1 MFEISTSSKK
11 NKRTFCPYCYWCHK
25 YLGPITEEVYLHVF
39 RCHYHPLIRTQ
50 DVMTALDW
58 GRIRCHCSI
67 YQKIQDHLEGQSQYR
82 FPLHSV
88 STSVQT
94 ESRNQDAS
102 VQTGEMSSSDAEA
115 DTEAGVEADTEAD
128 VESDAE
134 SMVVNV
140 GSPVEFKVKSEVKSE
155 DLFQPILVV
164 PKEISDEDPMEVA
177 DMVPDLAPDLVP
189 EMVLEVPIVNQ
200 STLSFQF
207 SNVQI
212 QMSVRTG
219 GRCTATFEDL
229 EFELL

>member
-1 MFEISTSSKK
+1 
-11 NKRTFCPYCYWCHK
+11 
-25 YLGPITEEVYLHVF
+25 
-39 RCHYHPLIRTQ
+39 
-50 DVMTALDW
+50 MTALDW

-67 YQKIQDHLEGQSQYR
+67 HQEIQDHLEGQSQYR

-88 STSVQT
+88 SSSVQT

-102 VQTGEMSSSDAEA
+102 VQTGEMSSDA
-115 DTEAGVEADTEAD
+115 EADTEAD

-155 DLFQPILVV
+155 DPFQPILVV
-164 PKEISDEDPMEVA
+164 PEKISDEDTMEVA
-177 DMVPDLAPDLVP
+177 DMVRDLAPDLVP
-189 EMVLEVPIVNQ
+189 ETVSEVPIVNQ
-200 STLSFQF
+200 STLSFLF

-219 GRCTATFEDL
+219 GRCTATFKDL

>member
-1 MFEISTSSKK
+1 MCNLTCNKCLKYLHPVKK
-11 NKRTFCPYCYWCHK
+11 PKGPFYPYCYWCHK
-25 YLGPITEEVYLHVF
+25 YLGPVTEEVYLHVF
-39 RCHYHPLIRTQ
+39 RCQYHPLTRTQ

-58 GRIRCHCSI
+58 GCIRCHCSI
-67 YQKIQDHLEGQSQYR
+67 DRKIQDHLEGQSQYP

-94 ESRNQDAS
+94 ELRNQDTS
-102 VQTGEMSSSDAEA
+102 VQTEETSSSDAE
-115 DTEAGVEADTEAD
+115 VD

-140 GSPVEFKVKSEVKSE
+140 GSPVEFKVKSEVKSQ
-155 DLFQPILVV
+155 DPIQPILVDTE
-164 PKEISDEDPMEVA
+164 EISDEGLMEVP
-177 DMVPDLAPDLVP
+177 DMVPETVS
-189 EMVLEVPIVNQ
+189 EVPIVNQ

-207 SNVQI
+207 SSVQI